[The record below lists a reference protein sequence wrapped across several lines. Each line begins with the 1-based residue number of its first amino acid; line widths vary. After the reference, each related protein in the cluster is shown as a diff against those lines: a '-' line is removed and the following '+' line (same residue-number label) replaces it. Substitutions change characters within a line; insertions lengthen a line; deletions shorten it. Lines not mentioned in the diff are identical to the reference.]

1 RVRVGDVEIPDE
13 APLGAARG
21 VAARPSGL
29 LVGGPV
35 PAEILRVEEVD
46 AHGDPAMLAR
56 PPESRAALGEPGD
69 RDRRVRPRPRLHVK
83 ADPTPGFRLGNGE
96 IELRVLAPPR
106 ETAAVA
112 LGPDSQDRLDVL
124 VADPSVGAVL
134 RDLEQGRIAGEG
146 PHAYPPHEPA
156 SGHHVEL
163 GDAVGEL

>member
-1 RVRVGDVEIPDE
+1 RLRVRVGDVEVPAE

-35 PAEILRVEEVD
+35 PAEILRIEEVD

-83 ADPTPGFRLGNGE
+83 ADPAPGFRLGDGE
-96 IELRVLAPPR
+96 VVLWVLAPPR
-106 ETAAVA
+106 EPPAVA
-112 LGPDSQDRLDVL
+112 LRPDPQDRLHAL
-124 VADPSVGAVL
+124 VADPSAGAVL
-134 RDLEQGRIAGEG
+134 RNL
-146 PHAYPPHEPA
+146 
-156 SGHHVEL
+156 
-163 GDAVGEL
+163 